1 MNTSS
6 FGEFDRAEERIN
18 ETAEK
23 VESAMRETVSATKD
37 KVMRSGQAVKSYLE
51 DRRAPAANALD
62 RTASQL
68 REKSSNG
75 MSAVCDVSDRASE
88 KLERAANYLRT
99 HDTDAMMTDTRE
111 FVKRNS
117 GTALVVAIAVGFL
130 LGRKFYTTR
139 EG

>member
-6 FGEFDRAEERIN
+6 FGEFDRTEDRIN
-18 ETAEK
+18 ETTEK
-23 VESAMRETVSATKD
+23 VESAVRETVSATKD
-37 KVMRSGQAVKSYLE
+37 KVMKSGQAVKTYLE
-51 DRRAPAANALD
+51 DRREPTANALD
-62 RTASQL
+62 RTAFQL
-68 REKSSNG
+68 REKASNG
-75 MSAVCDVSDRASE
+75 MTAVCDVSDRASE
-88 KLERAANYLRT
+88 KLERAATYLRT

-117 GTALVVAIAVGFL
+117 GAAVIVAIAVGFL